1 MSASTIDDLDAR
13 HENDNKR
20 AYTAALAANLVL
32 NAGWSWLFFTKR
44 LLGNIGDC
52 GRCADSQQRRSDSA
66 RRDCPRYPGRTAC
79 PLPAVVRV
87 RHRPI
92 HPHLEAQPKP
102 MNITKL
108 PGQVA
113 ESVLSIVGIR
123 IGTEEPHHISTPLT
137 DHVELRKYGPR
148 IAAETT
154 VVADDEDRARS
165 IGFRRLARYI
175 FGGNHRDQTIA
186 MTAPVS
192 PAVRRGTV
200 NEIAMTAPV
209 GQIAE
214 RPTTSWTSSLLHAV
228 QVDDRDTLPTPD
240 DDEVD
245 AGDRAGRD
253 RGGAALQRRPQLRPP
268 SPRRTEELL
277 KSLQR
282 QANRYSPPETPLA
295 WFYDPPWTLP
305 FRRRNEIAIP
315 VAG

>member
-1 MSASTIDDLDAR
+1 
-13 HENDNKR
+13 
-20 AYTAALAANLVL
+20 
-32 NAGWSWLFFTKR
+32 
-44 LLGNIGDC
+44 
-52 GRCADSQQRRSDSA
+52 
-66 RRDCPRYPGRTAC
+66 
-79 PLPAVVRV
+79 
-87 RHRPI
+87 
-92 HPHLEAQPKP
+92 

-148 IAAETT
+148 ITAETT

-186 MTAPVS
+186 MTAPVAQQS
-192 PAVRRGTV
+192 DRGGDD
-200 NEIAMTAPV
+200 IAMTAPV
-209 GQIAE
+209 GQS
-214 RPTTSWTSSLLHAV
+214 RMS
-228 QVDDRDTLPTPD
+228 DDRWTIRFFMPSKWTMDTLPTPD
-240 DDEVD
+240 DDEV
-245 AGDRAGRD
+245 ALVTVPGETVAVLRFSGDRSSTAVT
-253 RGGAALQRRPQLRPP
+253 AK
-268 SPRRTEELL
+268 TEELL
-277 KSLQR
+277 KSLGDKGIDT
-282 QANRYSPPETPLA
+282 AGEPVA